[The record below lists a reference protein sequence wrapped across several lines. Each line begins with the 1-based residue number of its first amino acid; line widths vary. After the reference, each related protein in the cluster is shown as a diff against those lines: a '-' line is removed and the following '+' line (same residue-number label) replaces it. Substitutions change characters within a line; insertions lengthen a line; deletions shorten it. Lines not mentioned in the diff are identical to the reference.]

1 MKSCLICDDHVMV
14 REALSGT
21 VRLGWPRVKIATA
34 SNFVSAWEACQGN
47 HDLCLLDLVMPGASP
62 YEGVRLLME
71 RSPDLPVIVITGT
84 EDDALMLALLE
95 LGIRG
100 FVQKT
105 ANTSIIDAAIR
116 LVLAGGRYL
125 PERLVNIAAERAESR
140 GTGLPRISSA
150 PLNQIRLTARQQLVL
165 KLVASGKTNKEI
177 GRDLGIAPSTVK
189 THLDQI
195 LKFLNAANRTEAVC
209 SAYELG
215 ILAP

>member
-21 VRLGWPRVKIATA
+21 IRLGWPRVKIETA
-34 SNFVSAWEACQGN
+34 SNFVAAWEACQNN
-47 HDLCLLDLVMPGASP
+47 HDLCLLDLVMPGAAP
-62 YEGVRLLME
+62 YDGVRLLLE
-71 RSPDLPVIVITGT
+71 RSPNLPVIVITGT

-105 ANTSIIDAAIR
+105 ANTCIIDAAIR

-125 PERLVNIAAERAESR
+125 PERLVNIAAARAETQGSR
-140 GTGLPRISSA
+140 STRLSVE
-150 PLNQIRLTARQQLVL
+150 PLSQTRLTARQQLVL
-165 KLVASGKTNKEI
+165 KLVASGKANKEI
-177 GRDLGIAPSTVK
+177 GRELGIAPSTVK

-195 LKFLNAANRTEAVC
+195 LIFLNAANRAEAVR
-209 SAYELG
+209 SAYDLG
-215 ILAP
+215 LLSA